1 LEKSVENYF
10 RVTVRTELVPQP
22 FELASKFAVIID
34 FPIENQDHIAVVRYH
49 RLVSRLKIDD
59 L

>member
-1 LEKSVENYF
+1 MENYF